1 MKKMTVREKVLMG
14 ILGVLVL
21 FCVYYF
27 VFLIPT
33 TEKLDA
39 CINENLT
46 IEEQL
51 VIYDATAE
59 KKSMME
65 TELEAIFNGEKGNV
79 KELPAYDNSQNVMN
93 QLSFIL
99 SDAEEYE
106 ISFSGVEEVDSTVRR
121 GVSLNFTCKTYEVA
135 KRILKDISESEYRCI
150 LKDLYLNCKES
161 NEQITYIVIV
171 DVVFFEYN

>member
-27 VFLIPT
+27 VFLVPT
-33 TEKLDA
+33 TEKIDA
-39 CINENLT
+39 CMNENLT

-59 KKSMME
+59 KKKMME
-65 TELEAIFNGEKGNV
+65 TELEAIFNGEKGDV
-79 KELPAYDNSQNVMN
+79 KELPAYDNGHNVMN
-93 QLSFIL
+93 QLSYIL
-99 SDAEEYE
+99 ADTEEYE
-106 ISFSGVEEVDSTVRR
+106 ISFSSVEEVDSTVRR
-121 GVSLNFTCKTYEVA
+121 GVTLNFSCKTYEMA
-135 KRILKDISESEYRCI
+135 KRVLTEIYNSDYRCI
-150 LKDLYLNCKES
+150 LKDLYLNCKED
-161 NEQITYIVIV
+161 NEQTTYNVIV